1 VQRILI
7 SLMLLVTTAA
17 ANAEWTTIGKT
28 NEFTAYVDKTT
39 IQHGGRFIKM
49 NSLKNLEVPKRVGDD
64 PPYLSLRA
72 QVEYDCTDKQQRT
85 LSLTFL
91 SGNMGEGK
99 VIFTDPLTSE
109 WTPITPTSFVGIEWE
124 IACGKK

>member
-1 VQRILI
+1 
-7 SLMLLVTTAA
+7 MFLVTTV

-28 NEFTAYVDKTT
+28 NEFTAYIDETT
-39 IQHGGRFIKM
+39 IHRNGNFIKM

-64 PPYLSLRA
+64 PPHLSLSA
-72 QVEYDCTDKQQRT
+72 QVEYDCKDKQQRT

-99 VIFTDPLTSE
+99 VIFTDSVTSA
-109 WTPITPTSFVGIEWE
+109 WTPITPTSFGGIEWQ
-124 IACGKK
+124 IACGKN